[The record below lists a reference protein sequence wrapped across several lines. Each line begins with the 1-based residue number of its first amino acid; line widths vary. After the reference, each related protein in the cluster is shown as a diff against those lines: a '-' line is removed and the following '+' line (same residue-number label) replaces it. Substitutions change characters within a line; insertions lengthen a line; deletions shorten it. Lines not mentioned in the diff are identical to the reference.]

1 MSITGVIDFNASN
14 LTGVLVGITRN
25 LPLSVMVVDDKI
37 DEDDELFA
45 VLLEVVDAVNPH
57 RVNLTERNISVLRI
71 ADDDGEYDLR
81 VFADCSELMY
91 AECIIAILV
100 LFLSISPISLF
111 LPLLPLLP
119 FSRHCLI
126 I

>member
-1 MSITGVIDFNASN
+1 MSTTGVIDFNASN
-14 LTGVLVGITRN
+14 LTGVLVGSTRN
-25 LPLSVMVVDDKI
+25 LPLSVMVVDDDI

-71 ADDDGEYDLR
+71 ADDDGEYDSR